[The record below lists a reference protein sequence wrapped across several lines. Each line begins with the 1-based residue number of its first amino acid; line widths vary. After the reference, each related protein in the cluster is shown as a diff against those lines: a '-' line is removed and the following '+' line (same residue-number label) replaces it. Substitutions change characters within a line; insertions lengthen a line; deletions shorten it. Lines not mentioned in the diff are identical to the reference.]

1 MQPSWVWYC
10 WSHFGWIQY
19 YLHGFTR
26 TQADVKFLHA
36 LLDIRNVAVP
46 SCFPYELELKTKK
59 WLPAWICWRQSIRAA
74 AAHAVRCYMQT
85 QGLSEAGV
93 CGLRCWQWVSAG
105 RRRDSI
111 AKGSASWLTNNSWF
125 CWLIPEP
132 LCWLQELDSNEN
144 EKNMTWSSLIISC
157 RAQVWPVPAVLIS
170 HIAQPPVPRAE
181 FIQF

>member
-1 MQPSWVWYC
+1 MSLVPLKS
-10 WSHFGWIQY
+10 FWIQY
-19 YLHGFTR
+19 FLHGLTW

-59 WLPAWICWRQSIRAA
+59 WLPAWICWRQSIRAT

-93 CGLRCWQWVSAG
+93 WGLRCWQWVSAG

-111 AKGSASWLTNNSWF
+111 AQSGQHLG
-125 CWLIPEP
+125 
-132 LCWLQELDSNEN
+132 
-144 EKNMTWSSLIISC
+144 SLITLGFVDWFLSNCLGC
-157 RAQVWPVPAVLIS
+157 RSWTPMKMRRIWVGVHLSSAAGLKFDQLQQFSS
-170 HIAQPPVPRAE
+170 HT
-181 FIQF
+181 